1 MEELAKLEAEN
12 LKIILRRLYSMKKY
26 IDKPIFPDYYRIEL
40 KATLNDKLEKEI
52 VAFLNN
58 REGGILYI
66 GIDDKGNPVINSDLD
81 SMQLKIADRIKNN
94 ILPSTLGLFDIATE
108 YVDNIPITKII
119 VSSGL
124 EKPYY
129 IKSKGM
135 SPNGCYMRLGTST
148 QPMSTTLIDE
158 LYAKRIHT
166 TLRNIPSPRQDLT
179 FAQLKIYYQERG
191 FELNRKFANSLE
203 LLTPDGQYNYIA
215 YLLADENGVSIKVA
229 KYTGT
234 TKVDLVE
241 NEEYGYCSLI
251 KAANHVLEKMKI
263 ENVTKVKVT
272 STKRIEKN
280 LVESV
285 PLREALINAVV
296 HNDFSREIPPVFEV
310 FSDRIEITS
319 YGGLI
324 PGQSKEDFF
333 SCSSMPRNR
342 ELMRVFKDLGL
353 VEQLGSGMSRILQS
367 YDRSIFEISDHFIKA
382 IFPFS
387 LSANDEIIANG
398 DNNGDISGDNQ
409 SDRDKVL
416 LLLKEEP
423 DITAKKMSEQTGLS
437 TRKISRII
445 RELRESEMIIRI
457 GSSRKG
463 YWEINKS

>member
-1 MEELAKLEAEN
+1 M
-12 LKIILRRLYSMKKY
+12 
-26 IDKPIFPDYYRIEL
+26 
-40 KATLNDKLEKEI
+40 
-52 VAFLNN
+52 
-58 REGGILYI
+58 
-66 GIDDKGNPVINSDLD
+66 
-81 SMQLKIADRIKNN
+81 
-94 ILPSTLGLFDIATE
+94 
-108 YVDNIPITKII
+108 
-119 VSSGL
+119 
-124 EKPYY
+124 
-129 IKSKGM
+129 
-135 SPNGCYMRLGTST
+135 
-148 QPMSTTLIDE
+148 
-158 LYAKRIHT
+158 
-166 TLRNIPSPRQDLT
+166 
-179 FAQLKIYYQERG
+179 
-191 FELNRKFANSLE
+191 
-203 LLTPDGQYNYIA
+203 
-215 YLLADENGVSIKVA
+215 SIKVA

-387 LSANDEIIANG
+387 LSVNDEIIANG

-423 DITAKKMSEQTGLS
+423 DITAKKMSERTGLS

>member
-1 MEELAKLEAEN
+1 MFQESN
-12 LKIILRRLYSMKKY
+12 
-26 IDKPIFPDYYRIEL
+26 RIEL

-66 GIDDKGNPVINSDLD
+66 GIDDKEKKNKNSDLD

-135 SPNGCYMRLGTST
+135 SPNGCYMRLGAST

-387 LSANDEIIANG
+387 LSANDEIVANG

>member
-1 MEELAKLEAEN
+1 MFQESN
-12 LKIILRRLYSMKKY
+12 
-26 IDKPIFPDYYRIEL
+26 RIEL

-66 GIDDKGNPVINSDLD
+66 GIDDKGNPVKNSDLD

-272 STKRIEKN
+272 STKRIDKN
-280 LVESV
+280 VVESV

-310 FSDRIEITS
+310 FSDRMEITS

-387 LSANDEIIANG
+387 LSANDEIVANG

-463 YWEINKS
+463 YWEINKSQF